1 MVCAQSRY
9 NLPFH
14 PSGPS
19 GPTSP
24 GNPGVP
30 IGPIQ
35 EENNVFLFVHSMIK
49 KISSTM

>member
-1 MVCAQSRY
+1 MVRAQSRY

-35 EENNVFLFVHSMIK
+35 EENNVCAFYSYTNDQK
-49 KISSTM
+49 RNR